1 MQISNN
7 NERKRYRQTYTM
19 EARVDISPAIA
30 VSCNVHA
37 YFTFTSHILRHIV
50 MTNIAS

>member
-7 NERKRYRQTYTM
+7 NEKKRYRQTYTM
-19 EARVDISPAIA
+19 EACVDISPAIA

-37 YFTFTSHILRHIV
+37 YFTFTSIV

>member
-1 MQISNN
+1 MQISNS

-19 EARVDISPAIA
+19 GACVDISPAIA

-37 YFTFTSHILRHIV
+37 YFSFASTV
-50 MTNIAS
+50 MTNS